1 MAELPCGVW
10 AQLKTTLFLPLE
22 EPEPTVRSVGWCLGN
37 FQGPWPCN
45 SSKTSMSLQTVSPF
59 PRRLCAKAWGPHS
72 ESNSE
77 FRKLSEPDSQ
87 GAGSGASQR
96 LVVVNEEAFW
106 VGPGEHL
113 PRSCQQPMNRQG
125 LWWRRRSWMLKFT
138 ALEKMPRH
146 LRSLSEAQLTDPRRG
161 GWDSAL
167 GALWNPLGKWLQAP
181 VLLFPFPDRSHKC
194 SYVMRAEQ
202 KPFWKWALP
211 LKVHRNRF
219 WGIPKPFI
227 VLKFCF
233 IRCCWRIRFLLAR
246 SYSPFYS
253 GGVLVCNVI
262 TGWLFGE
269 EGVRSCGA

>member
-1 MAELPCGVW
+1 MSEHSSRLRCSCPWKSQSQPWDLSVDVSVTSRGLDLAILRKQACRCR
-10 AQLKTTLFLPLE
+10 QSLHFLVVF
-22 EPEPTVRSVGWCLGN
+22 VRKREAHTARAIQN
-37 FQGPWPCN
+37 
-45 SSKTSMSLQTVSPF
+45 
-59 PRRLCAKAWGPHS
+59 S
-72 ESNSE
+72 ESWVSLIHRALAPGHLRGWWLWMRRH
-77 FRKLSEPDSQ
+77 F
-87 GAGSGASQR
+87 GSGR
-96 LVVVNEEAFW
+96 
-106 VGPGEHL
+106 GEHL

-269 EGVRSCGA
+269 EGVRSRGA